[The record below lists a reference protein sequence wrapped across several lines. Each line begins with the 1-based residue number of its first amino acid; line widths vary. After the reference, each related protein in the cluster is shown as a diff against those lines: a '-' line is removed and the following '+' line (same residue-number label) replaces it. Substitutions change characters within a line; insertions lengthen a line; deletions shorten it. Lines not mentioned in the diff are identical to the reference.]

1 MNSSF
6 AWVLTELAL
15 GQKKYLARRGR
26 CLRLLGRTPDGADK
40 IQAKELLH
48 NPAQSGQSLP
58 VKVNSKLR
66 VKSGHFSG
74 AN

>member
-1 MNSSF
+1 M
-6 AWVLTELAL
+6 
-15 GQKKYLARRGR
+15 
-26 CLRLLGRTPDGADK
+26 LLILNPYPGF
-40 IQAKELLH
+40 LFLH
-48 NPAQSGQSLP
+48 NPEQSGQSLP